1 MTGYGPEAVSYAAF
15 GGGSGPGVV
24 LHPAD
29 PLTVLAHGIGSQHD
43 LPISPFYAFAGA
55 FTALFVSFL
64 ALGLLWSASRFRG
77 DRSGLALPAGL
88 QWVADAPATRTA
100 LRGLGLAAA
109 LAVLLYLLLGPD
121 DPDRN
126 PAPGAVYV
134 LLWVGLVPASLLL
147 GPVWRLLSPLRTVYR
162 LLARLSGGFRTARP
176 ATAVA
181 AGATA
186 TAARS
191 SRSPRPPSPPLA
203 VAPHPRSPELPSP
216 ELLSPHPP
224 SPELLSPHP
233 PSPELLSPHPP
244 SPELPSSEPPRPEL
258 PTSEPPRPH
267 SSSPEPRPHRP
278 LPARL
283 GQWPAAA
290 GLFAFTWLELV
301 SPDPASTTTLLI
313 ALAGYAVVQL
323 LLAARYGERWFA
335 DGDAFE
341 VYSALLARLSPL
353 GRRSDGR
360 LVLRNPFHGLDATPE
375 RPGLVATVC
384 VLLGSTAYD
393 GFSDNPSW
401 INAIQTSPL
410 GRTPAATLGLVGAVA
425 LVAALYCLCAAV
437 TRLVC
442 GPHPGPLTAF
452 AHSLVPIALGYL
464 VAHYF
469 SLLVTEGPRTVTMA
483 LGTDNAPE
491 PLSPLGPGGLA
502 ALQVIAVVTGHVLGV
517 IAAHDRS
524 VRLFPPAK
532 AVAGQL
538 PLLALMITYTVGG
551 LSLLLN

>member
-1 MTGYGPEAVSYAAF
+1 MSAGPLGPGAF
-15 GGGSGPGVV
+15 PVADGGGHGQGVV
-24 LHPAD
+24 LHPAE
-29 PLTVLAHGIGSQHD
+29 PFTALAHGIGSQHD

-55 FTALFVSFL
+55 FAALFVSFL
-64 ALGLLWSASRFRG
+64 ALGLLWSTSRFRG
-77 DRSGLALPAGL
+77 ERSGLALPAAL
-88 QWVADAPATRTA
+88 QRVADAPATRTT

-109 LAVLLYLLLGPD
+109 LLVLLHLLLGPD
-121 DPDRN
+121 DPAHN

-147 GPVWRLLSPLRTVYR
+147 GPVWRLLNPLRTLHR
-162 LLARLSGGFRTARP
+162 LLSRALRRP
-176 ATAVA
+176 GT
-181 AGATA
+181 G
-186 TAARS
+186 
-191 SRSPRPPSPPLA
+191 
-203 VAPHPRSPELPSP
+203 H
-216 ELLSPHPP
+216 H
-224 SPELLSPHP
+224 
-233 PSPELLSPHPP
+233 
-244 SPELPSSEPPRPEL
+244 
-258 PTSEPPRPH
+258 
-267 SSSPEPRPHRP
+267 P

-283 GQWPAAA
+283 GLWPAAA

-313 ALAGYAVVQL
+313 ALATYTTAHL
-323 LLAARYGERWFA
+323 LLAARYGEAWFA

-341 VYSALLARLSPL
+341 AYSALLARLSPL
-353 GRRSDGR
+353 GRRDDGR
-360 LVLRNPFHGLDATPE
+360 LALRNPFHGLDATPE

-393 GFSDNPSW
+393 GFSDNPTW
-401 INAIQTSPL
+401 INTLQTSPL
-410 GRTPAATLGLVGAVA
+410 GRTPTATLGLLGSIV
-425 LVAALYCLCAAV
+425 LVATLYCLCAAA
-437 TRLVC
+437 TRLVS

-464 VAHYF
+464 IAHYF
-469 SLLVTEGPRTVTMA
+469 SLLVVEGPRTVSMA

-491 PLSPLGPGGLA
+491 PAPPLGPGGLA

-517 IAAHDRS
+517 VAAHDRS

-538 PLLALMITYTVGG
+538 PLLALMITYTIGG

>member
-1 MTGYGPEAVSYAAF
+1 M
-15 GGGSGPGVV
+15 V

-29 PLTVLAHGIGSQHD
+29 PLTSLAHGIGSQHD

-55 FTALFVSFL
+55 FAALFVSFL
-64 ALGLLWSASRFRG
+64 ALGLLWSTSRFRG
-77 DRSGLALPAGL
+77 ARSGLALPAAL
-88 QWVADAPATRTA
+88 QRVADAPALRTA

-109 LAVLLYLLLGPD
+109 TAVLLHLLLGPD
-121 DPDRN
+121 DPARN

-147 GPVWRLLSPLRTVYR
+147 GPVWRLLNPLRTLYR
-162 LLARLSGGFRTARP
+162 LLSRALPRRGSGGRP
-176 ATAVA
+176 
-181 AGATA
+181 
-186 TAARS
+186 
-191 SRSPRPPSPPLA
+191 
-203 VAPHPRSPELPSP
+203 
-216 ELLSPHPP
+216 
-224 SPELLSPHP
+224 
-233 PSPELLSPHPP
+233 
-244 SPELPSSEPPRPEL
+244 
-258 PTSEPPRPH
+258 
-267 SSSPEPRPHRP
+267 RP

-290 GLFAFTWLELV
+290 GLFGFTWLELV
-301 SPDPASTTTLLI
+301 APDPASTTTLLI
-313 ALAGYAVVQL
+313 ALTTYATAQL
-323 LLAARYGERWFA
+323 LLAARFGERWFD

-341 VYSALLARLSPL
+341 VYSALLARLAPL

-401 INAIQTSPL
+401 INVLQTSPL
-410 GRTPAATLGLVGAVA
+410 GRIPTATLGLLGSIA
-425 LVAALYCLCAAV
+425 LVATLYCLCAAA
-437 TRLVC
+437 TRLVS

-464 VAHYF
+464 IAHYF
-469 SLLVTEGPRTVTMA
+469 SLLVVEGTRTVSMA

-491 PLSPLGPGGLA
+491 PVPLLGPGGLA
-502 ALQVIAVVTGHVLGV
+502 ALQVVAVVTGHVLGV
-517 IAAHDRS
+517 VAAHDRS

-538 PLLALMITYTVGG
+538 PLFVLMITYTVGG

>member
-1 MTGYGPEAVSYAAF
+1 MVSPLGPGATP
-15 GGGSGPGVV
+15 GGGGGGRGQGVV

-29 PLTVLAHGIGSQHD
+29 PLTSLAHGIGSQHD

-55 FTALFVSFL
+55 FAALFVSFL
-64 ALGLLWSASRFRG
+64 ALGLLWSTSRFRG
-77 DRSGLALPAGL
+77 ERSGLALPVAL
-88 QWVADAPATRTA
+88 QRVADAPATRTA

-121 DPDRN
+121 DPAHN

-147 GPVWRLLSPLRTVYR
+147 GPAWRLLNPLRTLHR
-162 LLARLSGGFRTARP
+162 LL
-176 ATAVA
+176 
-181 AGATA
+181 
-186 TAARS
+186 
-191 SRSPRPPSPPLA
+191 SRALR
-203 VAPHPRSPELPSP
+203 
-216 ELLSPHPP
+216 
-224 SPELLSPHP
+224 
-233 PSPELLSPHPP
+233 
-244 SPELPSSEPPRPEL
+244 RPE
-258 PTSEPPRPH
+258 PGPGPDPAPDR
-267 SSSPEPRPHRP
+267 RP

-283 GQWPAAA
+283 GQWPAAV
-290 GLFAFTWLELV
+290 GLFGFTWLELV
-301 SPDPASTTTLLI
+301 APEPASTTTLLI
-313 ALAGYAVVQL
+313 AITTYAAAQL
-323 LLAARYGERWFA
+323 LLAARFGERWFD

-341 VYSALLARLSPL
+341 AYSALLARLSPL

-401 INAIQTSPL
+401 INALQTSPL
-410 GRTPAATLGLVGAVA
+410 GRTPTATLGLLASIA
-425 LVAALYCLCAAV
+425 LVATLYCLCAAA
-437 TRLVC
+437 TRLVS

-464 VAHYF
+464 IAHYF
-469 SLLVTEGPRTVTMA
+469 SLLVVEGPRTVSMA

-491 PLSPLGPGGLA
+491 PVPPLGPGGLA

-517 IAAHDRS
+517 VAAHDRS
-524 VRLFPPAK
+524 VRLFPPAR

-538 PLLALMITYTVGG
+538 PLLALMITYTIGG
-551 LSLLLN
+551 IGLLLN

>member
-1 MTGYGPEAVSYAAF
+1 M
-15 GGGSGPGVV
+15 V

-29 PLTVLAHGIGSQHD
+29 PLTSLAHGIGSQHD

-55 FTALFVSFL
+55 FAALFVSFL
-64 ALGLLWSASRFRG
+64 ALGLLWSTSRFRG
-77 DRSGLALPAGL
+77 ERSGLALPVAL
-88 QWVADAPATRTA
+88 QRVADAPVTRTA

-121 DPDRN
+121 DPAHN

-147 GPVWRLLSPLRTVYR
+147 GPVWRLLNPLRTLHR
-162 LLARLSGGFRTARP
+162 LLCRALR
-176 ATAVA
+176 
-181 AGATA
+181 
-186 TAARS
+186 
-191 SRSPRPPSPPLA
+191 
-203 VAPHPRSPELPSP
+203 
-216 ELLSPHPP
+216 
-224 SPELLSPHP
+224 
-233 PSPELLSPHPP
+233 
-244 SPELPSSEPPRPEL
+244 RPE
-258 PTSEPPRPH
+258 PGPGPGPDPAPDR
-267 SSSPEPRPHRP
+267 RRP

-283 GQWPAAA
+283 GQWPAAV
-290 GLFAFTWLELV
+290 GLFGFTWLELV
-301 SPDPASTTTLLI
+301 APEPASTTNLLI
-313 ALAGYAVVQL
+313 AITAYAAAQL
-323 LLAARYGERWFA
+323 LLAARFGERWFD

-341 VYSALLARLSPL
+341 AYSALLARLSPL

-384 VLLGSTAYD
+384 VLLGSTVYD

-401 INAIQTSPL
+401 INALQASPL
-410 GRTPAATLGLVGAVA
+410 GRTPMATLGLLASIA
-425 LVAALYCLCAAV
+425 LVAALYCLCAAA
-437 TRLVC
+437 TRLVS

-464 VAHYF
+464 IAHYF
-469 SLLVTEGPRTVTMA
+469 SLFVVEGPRTVSMT

-491 PLSPLGPGGLA
+491 PVPPLGPGGLA

-517 IAAHDRS
+517 VAAHDRS
-524 VRLFPPAK
+524 VRLFPPAR

-538 PLLALMITYTVGG
+538 PLLALMITYTIGG
-551 LSLLLN
+551 IGLLLN

>member
-1 MTGYGPEAVSYAAF
+1 MVSRFGAGLAPGAAEE
-15 GGGSGPGVV
+15 GHGQGVV

-29 PLTVLAHGIGSQHD
+29 PLTSLAHGIGSQHD

-55 FTALFVSFL
+55 FAALFVSFL
-64 ALGLLWSASRFRG
+64 ALGLLWSTSRFRG
-77 DRSGLALPAGL
+77 ARAGLALPAAL
-88 QWVADAPATRTA
+88 QRVADAPTTRTA
-100 LRGLGLAAA
+100 LRGLGLAATA
-109 LAVLLYLLLGPD
+109 AVLAHLLLGPD
-121 DPDRN
+121 DPAHN

-147 GPVWRLLSPLRTVYR
+147 GPVWRLLNPLRTLHR
-162 LLARLSGGFRTARP
+162 LL
-176 ATAVA
+176 
-181 AGATA
+181 
-186 TAARS
+186 
-191 SRSPRPPSPPLA
+191 SRALRRRDPG
-203 VAPHPRSPELPSP
+203 
-216 ELLSPHPP
+216 
-224 SPELLSPHP
+224 
-233 PSPELLSPHPP
+233 
-244 SPELPSSEPPRPEL
+244 
-258 PTSEPPRPH
+258 
-267 SSSPEPRPHRP
+267 RP

-290 GLFAFTWLELV
+290 GLFGFTWLELV
-301 SPDPASTTTLLI
+301 APDPASTTTLLI
-313 ALAGYAVVQL
+313 AVTTYATAQL
-323 LLAARYGERWFA
+323 LLAARFGERWF
-335 DGDAFE
+335 DGGDAFE
-341 VYSALLARLSPL
+341 TYSALLARLSPL

-410 GRTPAATLGLVGAVA
+410 GRIPTATLGLLGSIA
-425 LVAALYCLCAAV
+425 LVATLYCLCAAA
-437 TRLVC
+437 TRLVS

-464 VAHYF
+464 IAHYF
-469 SLLVTEGPRTVTMA
+469 SLLVVEGPRTVSMA

-491 PLSPLGPGGLA
+491 PVPPLGPGGLA

-517 IAAHDRS
+517 VAAHDRS
-524 VRLFPPAK
+524 VRLFPPEK

>member
-1 MTGYGPEAVSYAAF
+1 M
-15 GGGSGPGVV
+15 V
-24 LHPAD
+24 LRPAD
-29 PLTVLAHGIGSQHD
+29 PLTALAHGIGSQHD

-55 FTALFVSFL
+55 FAALFVSFL
-64 ALGLLWSASRFRG
+64 TLGLLWSAPRFRG
-77 DRSGLALPAGL
+77 DRSGLALPAAL
-88 QWVADAPATRTA
+88 ERIADAPATRTA

-109 LAVLLYLLLGPD
+109 LAVLISLLLGPD
-121 DPDRN
+121 DPAHN
-126 PAPGAVYV
+126 PGPGAVYV

-147 GPVWRLLSPLRTVYR
+147 GPVWRLLNPLRTLYH
-162 LLARLSGGFRTARP
+162 LLPRARRQGHT
-176 ATAVA
+176 
-181 AGATA
+181 
-186 TAARS
+186 
-191 SRSPRPPSPPLA
+191 
-203 VAPHPRSPELPSP
+203 
-216 ELLSPHPP
+216 
-224 SPELLSPHP
+224 
-233 PSPELLSPHPP
+233 
-244 SPELPSSEPPRPEL
+244 
-258 PTSEPPRPH
+258 
-267 SSSPEPRPHRP
+267 P

-290 GLFAFTWLELV
+290 GLFGFTWLELAA
-301 SPDPASTTTLLI
+301 PDPASTTTLLTAA
-313 ALAGYAVVQL
+313 ALYAAAQL
-323 LLAARYGERWFA
+323 ALAARFGERWFA

-341 VYSALLARLSPL
+341 AYSALLAGLSPL

-393 GFSDNPSW
+393 GYSDNPSW
-401 INAIQTSPL
+401 INTLQTSPL
-410 GRTPAATLGLVGAVA
+410 GRTPTATLGLLASVA
-425 LVAALYCLCAAV
+425 LVAILYCLCAAA

-469 SLLVTEGPRTVTMA
+469 SLFVIEGPRTVSMA

-491 PLSPLGPGGLA
+491 PLPPLGPGGLA
-502 ALQVIAVVTGHVLGV
+502 ALQVVAVVTGHVLGV

-524 VRLFPPAK
+524 VRLFPPAR

-538 PLLALMITYTVGG
+538 PLLALMITYTIGG
-551 LSLLLN
+551 IGLLLN

>member
-1 MTGYGPEAVSYAAF
+1 MVQ
-15 GGGSGPGVV
+15 
-24 LHPAD
+24 HPAD

-43 LPISPFYAFAGA
+43 LPVSPFYAFAGA

-64 ALGLLWSASRFRG
+64 ALALLWSASRFRG
-77 DRSGLALPAGL
+77 DRSGIALPAGF
-88 QWVADAPATRTA
+88 QRAADAPATRTT
-100 LRGLGLAAA
+100 LRGLGLATA

-121 DPDRN
+121 DPARN

-134 LLWVGLVPASLLL
+134 LLWVGLVPVSLLF
-147 GPVWRLLSPLRTVYR
+147 GPAWRLLSPLRAVHR
-162 LLARLSGGFRTARP
+162 LLSRP
-176 ATAVA
+176 GHPVA
-181 AGATA
+181 
-186 TAARS
+186 
-191 SRSPRPPSPPLA
+191 
-203 VAPHPRSPELPSP
+203 
-216 ELLSPHPP
+216 
-224 SPELLSPHP
+224 
-233 PSPELLSPHPP
+233 
-244 SPELPSSEPPRPEL
+244 
-258 PTSEPPRPH
+258 
-267 SSSPEPRPHRP
+267 RP
-278 LPARL
+278 LPVRL

-301 SPDPASTTTLLI
+301 SPDPASTTALLI
-313 ALAGYAVVQL
+313 ALTGYAAVQL
-323 LLAARYGERWFA
+323 LFAARFGERWFA
-335 DGDAFE
+335 VGDAFE
-341 VYSALLARLSPL
+341 AYSALLAALSPL

-410 GRTPAATLGLVGAVA
+410 GRTSTATLGLLGSIA

-469 SLLVTEGPRTVTMA
+469 SLLVVEGPRTVIMA

-491 PLSPLGPGGLA
+491 PLSPLDPGGLA
-502 ALQVIAVVTGHVLGV
+502 ALQVVAVVTGHVLGV

-524 VRLFPPAK
+524 VRLFPPAR

-538 PLLALMITYTVGG
+538 PMLALMITYTVGG

>member
-1 MTGYGPEAVSYAAF
+1 MTPAGPGPAPGAGA
-15 GGGSGPGVV
+15 GGIGQGVV

-29 PLTVLAHGIGSQHD
+29 PLTALAHGIGSQHD

-55 FTALFVSFL
+55 FAALFVSFL
-64 ALGLLWSASRFRG
+64 ALGLLWSTSRFRG

-88 QWVADAPATRTA
+88 QRVADAPATRTA

-109 LAVLLYLLLGPD
+109 LAVLLCLLLGPD
-121 DPDRN
+121 DPARN

-147 GPVWRLLSPLRTVYR
+147 GPVWRLLSPLRALHR
-162 LLARLSGGFRTARP
+162 LLSG
-176 ATAVA
+176 VW
-181 AGATA
+181 
-186 TAARS
+186 
-191 SRSPRPPSPPLA
+191 
-203 VAPHPRSPELPSP
+203 
-216 ELLSPHPP
+216 
-224 SPELLSPHP
+224 
-233 PSPELLSPHPP
+233 
-244 SPELPSSEPPRPEL
+244 RPEA
-258 PTSEPPRPH
+258 
-267 SSSPEPRPHRP
+267 RP

-283 GQWPAAA
+283 GQWPAAV
-290 GLFAFTWLELV
+290 GLFGFTWLELV

-313 ALAGYAVVQL
+313 ALGVYAAAQL
-323 LLAARYGERWFA
+323 LLAARFGERWFA

-341 VYSALLARLSPL
+341 AYSALLARLSPL
-353 GRRSDGR
+353 GRRDDGR

-393 GFSDNPSW
+393 GFSDNPAW
-401 INAIQTSPL
+401 INSIQTSPL
-410 GRTPAATLGLVGAVA
+410 GRTPAATLGLLGAIA
-425 LVAALYCLCAAV
+425 LVAALYCLCAAA

-464 VAHYF
+464 IAHYF
-469 SLLVTEGPRTVTMA
+469 SLFVTGGPRTVIMA

-491 PLSPLGPGGLA
+491 PLSPLGPGALA
-502 ALQVIAVVTGHVLGV
+502 TLQVAAVVTGHVLGV

-524 VRLFPPAK
+524 VRLFPPAR

-538 PLLALMITYTVGG
+538 PLLALMITYTIGG
-551 LSLLLN
+551 IGLLLN

>member
-1 MTGYGPEAVSYAAF
+1 MVPY
-15 GGGSGPGVV
+15 
-24 LHPAD
+24 PAE
-29 PLTVLAHGIGSQHD
+29 PLTALAHGIGSQHD

-64 ALGLLWSASRFRG
+64 ALGLLWSTSRFRG
-77 DRSGLALPAGL
+77 DRSGIALPAAL
-88 QWVADAPATRTA
+88 QRAADNPATRTG

-109 LAVLLYLLLGPD
+109 LLLLLYLLLGPD
-121 DPDRN
+121 DPARN

-134 LLWVGLVPASLLL
+134 LFWVGLVPASLLL
-147 GPVWRLLSPLRTVYR
+147 GPVWGLLNPLRTLHR
-162 LLARLSGGFRTARP
+162 LLARVLPR
-176 ATAVA
+176 
-181 AGATA
+181 
-186 TAARS
+186 
-191 SRSPRPPSPPLA
+191 RSPQRA
-203 VAPHPRSPELPSP
+203 
-216 ELLSPHPP
+216 
-224 SPELLSPHP
+224 
-233 PSPELLSPHPP
+233 
-244 SPELPSSEPPRPEL
+244 
-258 PTSEPPRPH
+258 
-267 SSSPEPRPHRP
+267 HRP

-290 GLFAFTWLELV
+290 GLFAFTWLELAA
-301 SPDPASTTTLLI
+301 PDPASTTTLLI
-313 ALAGYAVVQL
+313 ALVTYATVQL
-323 LLAARYGERWFA
+323 LLAARFGESWFA

-341 VYSALLARLSPL
+341 AYSALLARLAPL

-410 GRTPAATLGLVGAVA
+410 GRTPTATLGLLGSVA
-425 LVAALYCLCAAV
+425 LVAALYCLCAAA

-464 VAHYF
+464 IAHYF
-469 SLLVTEGPRTVTMA
+469 SLLVVEGPRTVSMA

-491 PLSPLGPGGLA
+491 PVPPLGPGALA

-524 VRLFPPAK
+524 VRLFPPAR

-538 PLLALMITYTVGG
+538 PLLALMITYTIGG

>member
-1 MTGYGPEAVSYAAF
+1 M
-15 GGGSGPGVV
+15 V
-24 LHPAD
+24 LHPAE
-29 PLTVLAHGIGSQHD
+29 PFTALAHGIGSQHD

-55 FTALFVSFL
+55 FAALFVSFL
-64 ALGLLWSASRFRG
+64 ALGLLWSTSRFRG
-77 DRSGLALPAGL
+77 ERSGLALPAAL
-88 QWVADAPATRTA
+88 QRVADAPATRTT

-109 LAVLLYLLLGPD
+109 LLVLLHLLLGPD
-121 DPDRN
+121 DPAHN

-147 GPVWRLLSPLRTVYR
+147 GPVWRLLNPLRTLHR
-162 LLARLSGGFRTARP
+162 LLSRALRRP
-176 ATAVA
+176 GT
-181 AGATA
+181 G
-186 TAARS
+186 
-191 SRSPRPPSPPLA
+191 
-203 VAPHPRSPELPSP
+203 H
-216 ELLSPHPP
+216 H
-224 SPELLSPHP
+224 
-233 PSPELLSPHPP
+233 
-244 SPELPSSEPPRPEL
+244 
-258 PTSEPPRPH
+258 
-267 SSSPEPRPHRP
+267 P

-283 GQWPAAA
+283 GLWPAAA

-313 ALAGYAVVQL
+313 ALATYTTAHL
-323 LLAARYGERWFA
+323 LLAARYGEAWFA

-341 VYSALLARLSPL
+341 AYSALLARLSPL
-353 GRRSDGR
+353 GRRDDGR
-360 LVLRNPFHGLDATPE
+360 LALRNPFHGLDATPE

-393 GFSDNPSW
+393 GFSDNPTW
-401 INAIQTSPL
+401 INTLQTSPL
-410 GRTPAATLGLVGAVA
+410 GRTPTATLGLLGSIV
-425 LVAALYCLCAAV
+425 LVATLYCLCAAA
-437 TRLVC
+437 TRLVS

-464 VAHYF
+464 IAHYF
-469 SLLVTEGPRTVTMA
+469 SLLVVEGPRTVSMA

-491 PLSPLGPGGLA
+491 PAPPLGPGGLA

-517 IAAHDRS
+517 VAAHDRS

-538 PLLALMITYTVGG
+538 PLLALMITYTIGG

>member
-1 MTGYGPEAVSYAAF
+1 MPSGGGYGQ
-15 GGGSGPGVV
+15 GVV

-77 DRSGLALPAGL
+77 DRSGLALPARL
-88 QWVADAPATRTA
+88 QRVADAPATRNA
-100 LRGLGLAAA
+100 LRGLGLAGA

-121 DPDRN
+121 DPARN

-134 LLWVGLVPASLLL
+134 LLWVGLVPASLLF
-147 GPVWRLLSPLRTVYR
+147 GPAWRLLSPLRALHR
-162 LLARLSGGFRTARP
+162 LLT
-176 ATAVA
+176 
-181 AGATA
+181 
-186 TAARS
+186 
-191 SRSPRPPSPPLA
+191 PLW
-203 VAPHPRSPELPSP
+203 HPTP
-216 ELLSPHPP
+216 
-224 SPELLSPHP
+224 
-233 PSPELLSPHPP
+233 
-244 SPELPSSEPPRPEL
+244 
-258 PTSEPPRPH
+258 
-267 SSSPEPRPHRP
+267 RP

-313 ALAGYAVVQL
+313 ALTGYAAVQL
-323 LLAARYGERWFA
+323 LLAARFGERWFA

-341 VYSALLARLSPL
+341 AYSALLAGLSPL

-360 LVLRNPFHGLDATPE
+360 VVLRNPFHGLDATPE
-375 RPGLVATVC
+375 QPGLVATVC

-410 GRTPAATLGLVGAVA
+410 GRTPAATLGLLGSIT
-425 LVAALYCLCAAV
+425 LVAVLYCLCAAV

-469 SLLVTEGPRTVTMA
+469 SLLVAEGPRTVIMA
-483 LGTDNAPE
+483 FGTDNDPQ
-491 PLSPLGPGGLA
+491 PLPPLGPGALA

>member
-1 MTGYGPEAVSYAAF
+1 MNPPVPDLLPGTGEA
-15 GGGSGPGVV
+15 GHGQGVV

-29 PLTVLAHGIGSQHD
+29 PLTSLAHGIGSQHD

-55 FTALFVSFL
+55 FAALFVSFL
-64 ALGLLWSASRFRG
+64 ALGLLWSTSRFRG
-77 DRSGLALPAGL
+77 AHSGLALPAAL
-88 QWVADAPATRTA
+88 QRAADAAATRTT
-100 LRGLGLAAA
+100 LQGLGLTAAV
-109 LAVLLYLLLGPD
+109 AVLLHLLLGPD
-121 DPDRN
+121 DPAHN

-147 GPVWRLLSPLRTVYR
+147 GPVWRLLNPLRTLHR
-162 LLARLSGGFRTARP
+162 LLRR
-176 ATAVA
+176 V
-181 AGATA
+181 
-186 TAARS
+186 
-191 SRSPRPPSPPLA
+191 
-203 VAPHPRSPELPSP
+203 LPGRGP
-216 ELLSPHPP
+216 GH
-224 SPELLSPHP
+224 
-233 PSPELLSPHPP
+233 
-244 SPELPSSEPPRPEL
+244 
-258 PTSEPPRPH
+258 
-267 SSSPEPRPHRP
+267 P

-301 SPDPASTTTLLI
+301 APDPASTTTLLVAI
-313 ALAGYAVVQL
+313 TVYATAQL
-323 LLAARYGERWFA
+323 LLAARFGERWFD

-341 VYSALLARLSPL
+341 AYSGLFARLSPL

-401 INAIQTSPL
+401 INALQTSPL
-410 GRTPAATLGLVGAVA
+410 GRIPTATIGLLGSIA
-425 LVAALYCLCAAV
+425 LVTTLYCLCAAA
-437 TRLVC
+437 TRLVS

-464 VAHYF
+464 IAHYF
-469 SLLVTEGPRTVTMA
+469 SLLVVEGPRTVSMA

-491 PLSPLGPGGLA
+491 PVPPLGPGGLA
-502 ALQVIAVVTGHVLGV
+502 ALQVVAVVTGHVLGV
-517 IAAHDRS
+517 VAAHDRS